1 MVIQCGNCKQK
12 ARVNED
18 NLNASMPI
26 VVCPHCGTKNRIPNA
41 TPKPQSSIGAN
52 NNKGETVPIFSNT
65 ESANSDKKINDA
77 TKELGWLIIHDE
89 NIKTKTYPLHIGKNV
104 IGRNSDST
112 IAEVTLRVDTM
123 DNYMSRSHCVL
134 DVGSNK
140 NGAYDYVLSDRKSLN
155 RTFVNG
161 KNVPISTQDE
171 VYLRDGDC
179 IQIGRTKVILK
190 TLKVAGNV
198 QKAKSAVT
206 EMEYTQTIINK

>member
-18 NLNASMPI
+18 NLNAAMPI
-26 VVCPHCGTKNRIPNA
+26 VVCPHCGTKNRIPSA
-41 TPKPQSSIGAN
+41 APKPAPSMAVSQDNSH
-52 NNKGETVPIFSNT
+52 TVPIYTGAAASNS
-65 ESANSDKKINDA
+65 EKKTNEA

-89 NIKTKTYPLHIGKNV
+89 NTKTKTYPLLVGKNV

-123 DNYMSRSHCVL
+123 DNYMSRNHCVL
-134 DVGSNK
+134 DVGLSK
-140 NGAYDYVLSDRKSLN
+140 NGAYEYVLSDRKSLN
-155 RTFVNG
+155 RTYVNG
-161 KNVPISTQDE
+161 KSAPISTQDE